1 MTRARVSVAAIV
13 TTVLCAAGLAAQAPP
28 QAPPMK
34 SVLGGKKF
42 VPPVRGEA
50 LVEFTQPSTRALQG
64 KNLVQTTIKVKNA
77 SLAPIARLQVT
88 ETWYAKDGSIANTGR
103 AAIEGLLQPGE
114 VQQLVIETAYN
125 PKMSSNNWNFKHANG
140 TVKLA
145 KVTTLAVP
153 KETAAM

>member
-13 TTVLCAAGLAAQAPP
+13 TAVLCAAGVAAQAPP

-42 VPPVRGEA
+42 VPPIRGEA
-50 LVEFTQPSTRALQG
+50 IIEYTQPATRALQG
-64 KNLVQTTIKVKNA
+64 KSLVQTTIKVKNA

-114 VQQLVIETAYN
+114 VQQLVIKTAYN
-125 PKMSSNNWNFKHANG
+125 SRMSSNNWNFKHANG

-145 KVTTLAVP
+145 KVKTLEVP
-153 KETAAM
+153 KETAAK

>member
-13 TTVLCAAGLAAQAPP
+13 TAVLCAAGAAAQAPP

-42 VPPVRGEA
+42 VPPIRGEA
-50 LVEFTQPSTRALQG
+50 VVEFTQPATRALQG
-64 KNLVQTTIKVKNA
+64 KSLVQTTIKVKNA

-88 ETWYAKDGSIANTGR
+88 ETWYAKDGSIVNTGR

-125 PKMSSNNWNFKHANG
+125 SRMSSNNWNFKHANG

-145 KVTTLAVP
+145 KVKTLDVP
-153 KETAAM
+153 KVTAAK